1 MTTASCVFE
10 MAPSSLNV
18 QYGTEDKNNVR
29 FADIVKKVH
38 IHPMYSFYAKVR
50 FSITASSMAGHSLGS
65 QETSAHFLFIYCPK
79 FLFRVREVTISPSWN
94 FLSELNIPIL
104 FNRFVWRAR
113 RLILEPNVNYLA

>member
-1 MTTASCVFE
+1 MGSPFCSASIVDSRHLVTTASCVFE

-50 FSITASSMAGHSLGS
+50 FSITASSMDHGGPLLRLTGDLSSFLYIYILQNSCLGF
-65 QETSAHFLFIYCPK
+65 EKLRYRHLGTF
-79 FLFRVREVTISPSWN
+79 
-94 FLSELNIPIL
+94 
-104 FNRFVWRAR
+104 
-113 RLILEPNVNYLA
+113 